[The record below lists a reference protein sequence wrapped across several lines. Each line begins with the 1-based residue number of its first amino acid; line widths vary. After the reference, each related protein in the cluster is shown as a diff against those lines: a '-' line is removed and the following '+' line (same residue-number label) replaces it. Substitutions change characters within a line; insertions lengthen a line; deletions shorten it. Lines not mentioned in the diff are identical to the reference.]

1 VKQAFEIELMKVISE
16 RLFHL
21 LLVLNLFEEH
31 AEMGATFHLELSSE
45 NFISPVEQ
53 KCMFFRLAAI

>member
-1 VKQAFEIELMKVISE
+1 VKEAFEIELLKVVSE

-31 AEMGATFHLELSSE
+31 AEMGATFHLELSSK
-45 NFISPVEQ
+45 NFISPLEQ
-53 KCMFFRLAAI
+53 ICM